1 MEFIH
6 YFGCKRLSKTRGNYD
21 PGLLGNK
28 GANLS
33 YLANQGFSVPPGFI
47 LSSELCKYYYDNN
60 KTLPDDFDKQLRK
73 AINVLEAQNGKIFGD
88 NKSPLLLSVRS
99 GAKESMPGM
108 MDTILNVGINKEICD
123 ALSKSTNPLFAEDT
137 YKRFLNIYGTLAL
150 KIPSNKFA
158 NSKKDSLQETIK
170 SFENLIND
178 NSLGYDHSDV
188 FGQLNKSIVAV
199 LDSWNFEKAITYRK
213 IYNICEKQGTAVIVQ
228 TMVFG
233 NMNDN
238 SATGVV
244 FSRNPING
252 AKEIYGEFLLNAQG
266 EDIVSGTGHP
276 HAINDKSNPYSMI
289 KQMPELYAELK
300 ILSAKLE
307 RNYKDVQDIEFT
319 VENNKLYILQTRN
332 AKRTTAAS
340 IKIAVDLAGEGLISK
355 EQALLR
361 VNPESLSH
369 LMHSSVNYDL
379 EPQIIGNG
387 LAASPGAAHGVI
399 AFTAEEAEAI
409 NKRGGNSI
417 LVRIDTS
424 PEDIRGMHFANGVL
438 TSKGGYTSHA
448 AVIARGMGKPCVSG
462 ANFEIDLDAKVVK
475 IGDLVL
481 DSNSYI
487 TIDGSSGNIILGQ
500 ADVTFEQFSPE
511 FDEFMKWADSIR
523 KVKVRAN
530 AESALDISYALK
542 FGAEGVGLARSEH
555 MLFEPERL
563 KLIRKIILVNKPE
576 ARSSYIRDLFKLHKK
591 DFKEMFA
598 LLDGVSINV
607 RLFDPPLHEFIS
619 LDDAIHIA
627 ETAQM
632 DLEFVVTK
640 IKAISEK
647 NPMLG
652 NRGVRLGMTYPELY
666 EMQAE
671 AIFEALV
678 EVRRAKNVNIH
689 LEVMVPFI
697 SNENEVI
704 KASSLIRKIALKVQ
718 GSYGQLIQYR
728 LGIMIE
734 LPRAAL
740 IADKLAKHVDYFSF
754 GTNDLTQTVYGISR
768 DDFDSFGI
776 VYKELGIFEN
786 PFISIDEEGVGEIM
800 KIACEKARSV
810 KPALSFSVCGEH
822 AADPKSINFFN
833 SLDLSY
839 ISCSS
844 YRILIARLAV
854 AQAVIRNNY
863 GT

>member
-1 MEFIH
+1 MEFIN
-6 YFGCKRLSKTRGNYD
+6 YFGCAGFKSLSGYD
-21 PGLLGNK
+21 PDLLGNK

-33 YLANQGFSVPPGFI
+33 HLADQGFRVPPGFI
-47 LSSELCKYYYDNN
+47 LSSQLCKYYYDNN
-60 KTLPDDFDKQLRK
+60 KTLPNDFDKQLRK
-73 AINVLEAQNGKIFGD
+73 AISVLEAQNGKTFGD
-88 NKSPLLLSVRS
+88 SKSPLLLSVRS

-108 MDTILNVGINKEICD
+108 MDTILNVGINRKIAD
-123 ALSKSTNPLFAEDT
+123 ALSKSTNFLFAQDT
-137 YKRFLNIYGTLAL
+137 YKRFLNIYGSLAL
-150 KIPSNKFA
+150 KIPSNKFGACKKA
-158 NSKKDSLQETIK
+158 NVQETIK
-170 SFENLIND
+170 SFEELIND
-178 NSLGYDHSDV
+178 NSPGYDHSDV
-188 FGQLNKSIVAV
+188 FGQLKKSIIAV
-199 LDSWNFEKAITYRK
+199 LDSWNFEKAVTYRK
-213 IYNICEKQGTAVIVQ
+213 IYNISEKQGTAVIVQ

-233 NMNDN
+233 NMNDK
-238 SATGVV
+238 SGTGVV

-276 HAINDKSNPYSMI
+276 HAINDKSNSHSMI
-289 KQMPELYAELK
+289 NQMPELYTELK
-300 ILSAKLE
+300 VLTDKLE
-307 RNYKDVQDIEFT
+307 RHYKDAQDIEFT
-319 VENNKLYILQTRN
+319 VENNKLYLLQTRN

-340 IKIAVDLAGEGLISK
+340 IKIAIDLVHEGLISK

-361 VNPESLSH
+361 VAPESLSH
-369 LMHSSVNYDL
+369 LMHSSVKYSS
-379 EPQIIGNG
+379 ETQIIGKG
-387 LAASPGAAHGVI
+387 LAASPGAANGIV

-409 NKRGGNSI
+409 NKRGGNCI

-424 PEDIRGMHFANGVL
+424 PEDIRGMHFANGIL

-462 ANFEIDLDAKVVK
+462 ANFTIDIDSKIIKIKDTILDA
-475 IGDLVL
+475 
-481 DSNSYI
+481 SSCYI
-487 TIDGSSGNIILGQ
+487 TIDGSTGNIILGQ
-500 ADVTFEQFSPE
+500 VDLSFEEFSPE

-530 AESALDISYALK
+530 AENALDISYALK

-555 MLFEPERL
+555 MLFETERL
-563 KLIRKIILVNKPE
+563 KLIRKIILVSKPE
-576 ARSSYIRDLFKLHKK
+576 ERSNYIRDLFKLHKK

-598 LLDGVSINV
+598 ILDGESINV

-619 LDDAIHIA
+619 LDDANSIA
-627 ETAQM
+627 QTLEM
-632 DLEFVVTK
+632 DLEFVTEK

-671 AIFEALV
+671 AIFEALI
-678 EVRRAKNVNIH
+678 EVRRVKNVNIH
-689 LEVMVPFI
+689 LEVMIPFI

-704 KASSLIRKIALKVQ
+704 RMSNLIREMALKVQ

-734 LPRAAL
+734 PPRAAL
-740 IADKLAKHVDYFSF
+740 IADKLAMHADYFSF

-768 DDFDSFGI
+768 DDYDSFGM
-776 VYKELGIFEN
+776 VYKDLGILEN
-786 PFISIDEEGVGEIM
+786 PFVSIDEEGVGEIM
-800 KIACEKARSV
+800 KIACDKARSV
-810 KPALSFSVCGEH
+810 KPSLSFSVCGEH
-822 AADPKSINFFN
+822 AADPKSINFLS

-839 ISCSS
+839 ISCSPF
-844 YRILIARLAV
+844 RILIARLAA

>member
-6 YFGCKRLSKTRGNYD
+6 YFGCKRLGKNIGTHDSD
-21 PGLLGNK
+21 LLGNK

-33 YLANQGFSVPPGFI
+33 YLASQGFNIPPGFI
-47 LSSELCKYYYDNN
+47 LSSQLCKYYYDHN

-73 AINVLEAQNGKIFGD
+73 AISVLESQNGKVFGD
-88 NKSPLLLSVRS
+88 QKSPLLLSVRS

-123 ALSKSTNPLFAEDT
+123 ALSKSTNPLFARDT
-137 YKRFLNIYGTLAL
+137 YKRFLHMYGTLAL
-150 KIPSNKFA
+150 KIPSNKFLQH
-158 NSKKDSLQETIK
+158 KKDNLQETIRL
-170 SFENLIND
+170 FEDLMND
-178 NSLGYDHSDV
+178 NSPGYEHGGV
-188 FGQLNKSIVAV
+188 FGQLKKSIIAV
-199 LDSWNFEKAITYRK
+199 LDSWNFEKAVTYRK
-213 IYNICEKQGTAVIVQ
+213 IYNICENQGTAVIVQ

-233 NMNDN
+233 NMNDH
-238 SATGVV
+238 SGTGVV

-276 HAINDKSNPYSMI
+276 YAIGDKSNAYSMI
-289 KQMPELYAELK
+289 NQMPQLYEELK
-300 ILSAKLE
+300 ALTDKLE
-307 RNYKDVQDIEFT
+307 RHYKDVQDIEFT
-319 VENNKLYILQTRN
+319 IENNNLYILQTRN

-340 IKIAVDLAGEGLISK
+340 IKIAVDLVGEGLISK

-361 VNPESLSH
+361 INPESLSH

-379 EPQIIGNG
+379 EHQIIGNG
-387 LAASPGAAHGVI
+387 LAASPGAAYGLI

-409 NKRGGNSI
+409 HKRGGNSI
-417 LVRIDTS
+417 LVRMDTS

-448 AVIARGMGKPCVSG
+448 AVIARGMGTPCVSG
-462 ANFEIDLDAKVVK
+462 ANFDIDLDNRIIK
-475 IGDLVL
+475 IKDTIL

-487 TIDGSSGNIILGQ
+487 TIDGSTGSIILGQ
-500 ADVTFEQFSPE
+500 VDLTFEQFSPE
-511 FDEFMKWADSIR
+511 FGEFMKWADSIR
-523 KVKVRAN
+523 KVKIRAN
-530 AESALDISYALK
+530 AESDLDISYALK

-576 ARSSYIRDLFKLHKK
+576 ERSSYIRDLFKLHKK

-598 LLDGVSINV
+598 LLDGLSINV

-619 LDDAIHIA
+619 LDDATCIA
-627 ETAQM
+627 ETVEM

-640 IKAISEK
+640 IKSISEK

-697 SNENEVI
+697 SSENEVI

-718 GSYGQLIQYR
+718 SSYGQLIQYR

-768 DDFDSFGI
+768 DDFDSFGM

-786 PFISIDEEGVGEIM
+786 PFISIDEEGVGGIM
-800 KIACEKARSV
+800 KIACDKARSV
-810 KPALSFSVCGEH
+810 KPSLSFSVCGEH
-822 AADPKSINFFN
+822 AADPKSINFFSN
-833 SLDLSY
+833 LDLSY
-839 ISCSS
+839 ISCSPF
-844 YRILIARLAV
+844 RILIARLAS
-854 AQAVIRNNY
+854 AQAVMRNSY

>member
-6 YFGCKRLSKTRGNYD
+6 YFGCDIVKSLGSYD
-21 PGLLGNK
+21 PDLLGNK

-33 YLANQGFSVPPGFI
+33 HLADRGFKVPSGFI
-47 LSSELCKYYYDNN
+47 LSSQLCKYYYDNDR
-60 KTLPDDFDKQLRK
+60 TLPNDFDKQLRK
-73 AINVLEAQNGKIFGD
+73 AISVLEAQNGKIFGD
-88 NKSPLLLSVRS
+88 DKSPLLLSVRS

-108 MDTILNVGINKEICD
+108 MDTILNVGINRGICD
-123 ALSKSTNPLFAEDT
+123 ALSKSTNFLFAQDT
-137 YKRFLNIYGTLAL
+137 YKRFLHIYGSLAL
-150 KIPSNKFA
+150 KIPSSKF
-158 NSKKDSLQETIK
+158 SDCKKDNLQDTIK
-170 SFENLIND
+170 SFEELVSADSI
-178 NSLGYDHSDV
+178 GCDHRDV
-188 FGQLNKSIVAV
+188 FGQLKKSIVAV
-199 LDSWNFEKAITYRK
+199 LDSWTFEKAVTYRK
-213 IYNICEKQGTAVIVQ
+213 LYNIPENHGTAVIVQ

-233 NMNDN
+233 NMNDH
-238 SATGVV
+238 SGTGVV

-252 AKEIYGEFLLNAQG
+252 SKKIYGEFLLNAQG

-276 HAINDKSNPYSMI
+276 HAIDDESNPHSMI
-289 KQMPELYAELK
+289 NKMPELYSELK
-300 ILSAKLE
+300 VLAAKLE
-307 RNYKDVQDIEFT
+307 KHYKEVQDIEFT
-319 VENNKLYILQTRN
+319 IENNQLYILQTRN

-340 IKIAVDLAGEGLISK
+340 IKIAVDFVHEGLISK

-361 VNPESLSH
+361 VDPASLSH

-387 LAASPGAAHGVI
+387 LAASPGAASGIV

-424 PEDIRGMHFANGVL
+424 PEDIRGMHFANGIL

-462 ANFEIDLDAKVVK
+462 ANFEINLDAKTIK
-475 IGDLVL
+475 IQDTVL
-481 DSNSYI
+481 DANSYI
-487 TIDGSSGNIILGQ
+487 TIDGSTGNIILGQ
-500 ADVTFEQFSPE
+500 VDLSFEQFSPE
-511 FDEFMKWADSIR
+511 FEEFMKWADSTR

-563 KLIRKIILVNKPE
+563 KLIRKIILVSAPE
-576 ARSSYIRDLFKLHKK
+576 ERSSYIRDLFKLHKK
-591 DFKEMFA
+591 DFKEIFS
-598 LLDGVSINV
+598 LLNGVSVNV

-619 LDDAIHIA
+619 IDDAKHIA
-627 ETAQM
+627 EALEM
-632 DLEFVVTK
+632 DLEYVITK
-640 IKAISEK
+640 IKSISEK

-697 SNENEVI
+697 SNENEVVEV
-704 KASSLIRKIALKVQ
+704 SNLIRKIALRVQ
-718 GSYGQLIQYR
+718 SSYGQLIQYR

-768 DDFDSFGI
+768 DDFDSFSI
-776 VYKELGIFEN
+776 VYKDLGIFEN

-800 KIACEKARSV
+800 RIACEKARVV

-822 AADPKSINFFN
+822 AADPKSINFLS
-833 SLDLSY
+833 SLDLNY
-839 ISCSS
+839 ISCSPF
-844 YRILIARLAV
+844 RVLIARLAS
-854 AQAVIRNNY
+854 AQALIRNNY
-863 GT
+863 GA